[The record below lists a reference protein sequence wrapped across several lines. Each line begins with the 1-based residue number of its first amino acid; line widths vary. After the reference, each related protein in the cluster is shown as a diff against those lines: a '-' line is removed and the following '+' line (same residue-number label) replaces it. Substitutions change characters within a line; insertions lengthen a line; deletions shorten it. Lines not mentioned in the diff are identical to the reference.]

1 MNEDVTRR
9 GFLKEVA
16 AAAAAFSLGMNE
28 TLLAQAG
35 SKPGAPEPTKPLP
48 VTVAVIGTGNEG
60 RDALMANARRI
71 PGVNIVAVADIN
83 PQNLDKGVKMTKGT
97 ARGYEDYRKMLEQ
110 EKEVQAVLIATPLNT
125 HSPMTVD
132 CLNAGKHVLCEK
144 TMAYSVEDGKKMIQA
159 AKRNKRWL
167 QIGHQRRYNPVYYH
181 AYDLIQKGTIGRITH
196 VRSQWNRNGNWKRAV
211 PKNPPQ
217 IALKKWG
224 YKDVEHLVNWR
235 LYKDHSQGLMAEL
248 GSHQLDAVNWMLG
261 ATPTAVMGM
270 GGIDYWKDGREVYD
284 NVNVIYEYPNG
295 VKVFYQSLTTNSYD
309 DYYEMFMGEKGTL
322 ILQGESKGF
331 VFPEP
336 NRAEEWMK
344 LSQSKMKGGQTG
356 REGVMLDASA
366 TVRSDKPKVAG
377 QDIDIAKVRK
387 SPYQLEL
394 EAFFRCVL
402 ENQKPFCDGET
413 ALAAAATILLANEA
427 MDKGTKLVFSKGMMT
442 V

>member
-1 MNEDVTRR
+1 MSEDVTRR
-9 GFLKEVA
+9 SFLKEVA
-16 AAAAAFSLGMNE
+16 AAAAAFSLGMNGVE
-28 TLLAQAG
+28 GQEKKEDKA
-35 SKPGAPEPTKPLP
+35 APEPTKPLP
-48 VTVAVIGTGNEG
+48 VSVAVIGAGNEG
-60 RDALMANARRI
+60 RGALMANALRI
-71 PGVNIVAVADIN
+71 PGVKIVAVADIN
-83 PQNLDKGVKMTKGT
+83 PTNLDEGLKMTKGA
-97 ARGYEDYRKMLEQ
+97 ARGYEDYRKMLEK
-110 EKEVQAVLIATPLNT
+110 EKDAQAVLIATPLNT
-125 HSPMTVD
+125 HAPIAVD

-144 TMAYSVEDGKKMIQA
+144 TMAYSVEACKAMVNA
-159 AKRNKRWL
+159 AKKNKRWL
-167 QIGHQRRYNPVYYH
+167 QIGHQRRYNPIYYH
-181 AYDLIQKGTIGRITH
+181 AYDLIQKGTIGKITH
-196 VRSQWNRNGNWKRAV
+196 IRSQWNRNGNWKRAI
-211 PKNPPQ
+211 PKNPPP

-224 YKDVEHLVNWR
+224 YKDMEHLVNWR
-235 LYKDHSQGLMAEL
+235 LYKEHSQGLMAEL

-261 ATPTAVMGM
+261 ATPVAVMGV

-295 VKVFYQSLTTNSYD
+295 VKAFYQSLTTNSYD
-309 DYYEMFMGEKGTL
+309 DYYEMFMGDRGTL

-344 LSQSKMKGGQTG
+344 LSQSKTKGGQTG

-394 EAFFRCVL
+394 ESFFRCVL

-413 ALAAAATILLANEA
+413 ALTAAATILLANEA
-427 MDKGTKLVFSKGMMT
+427 MDKGTKLVFNKGMVT